1 MKKYLILASALLTF
15 ALPSFSQITPSSYA
29 IGGSSTFML
38 SSSPSASNLLKTTF
52 SINPEIGK
60 FVSEKWYIGGGLG
73 YTFQKQRVL
82 QTLDETLTSHSNT
95 FSGNFVATRYY
106 PLSEKFYFTMEY
118 GLAGSFSLFQNQLLP
133 DSLVSAN
140 INKSVGLSIGASPG
154 FAYFIT
160 NKWMLFT
167 RLGRISY
174 TFLKTLEFDNATH
187 SLGYGFQG
195 NSFGLGVR
203 YVFGGK

>member
-15 ALPSFSQITPSSYA
+15 AAPSFSQITPSSYA
-29 IGGSSTFML
+29 VGGSSSLML
-38 SSSPSASNLLKTTF
+38 SSSPGGSNFLKTTF

-73 YTFQKQRVL
+73 YTFNQQRMKPSS
-82 QTLDETLTSHSNT
+82 DEKLTSHSNS

-118 GLAGSFSLFQNQLLP
+118 GLGGSFSLFQNQFLP

-140 INKSVGLSIGASPG
+140 INKSIGLGIGASPG

-160 NKWMLFT
+160 NKWIIFA

-174 TFLKTLEFDNATH
+174 NFSKTFEFDNATH
-187 SLGYGFQG
+187 SLGYSFQG

-203 YVFGGK
+203 YGFGGK